1 MTLKVVYKWR
11 MVYSTNTDKKMS
23 NLMKRRYKNTFRGEV
38 LQKIQSKRSDVILW
52 SDLADLGGA
61 RQISRALKDLVED
74 GRLVRIGRGI
84 YAKSKISKY
93 INEPVINIGF
103 EAACLQVLKR
113 LNINWE
119 LSQFIKDYNEGK
131 TQQIPA
137 QLEVRLKSR
146 FRRELKYD
154 DNKFRFEGKI
164 NAK

>member
-1 MTLKVVYKWR
+1 
-11 MVYSTNTDKKMS
+11 
-23 NLMKRRYKNTFRGEV
+23 MKNRYKNTFRDKV
-38 LQKIQSKRSDVILW
+38 LRKIQSKRSDVILR
-52 SDLADLGGA
+52 SDLNELGNS
-61 RQISRALKDLVED
+61 RQISRALNDLVDD

-103 EAACLQVLKR
+103 EAACLQALKR
-113 LNINWE
+113 LNVKWE
-119 LSQFIKDYNEGK
+119 LSKFIKDYNEGK
-131 TQQIPA
+131 TQQVPA

-154 DNKFRFEGKI
+154 NNTFRFEGKI